1 MSDLPEANLM
11 DACSAMP
18 LETLRKGLRVLIVE
32 DYAPSAMSLQQ
43 FLRLSGHDVRLAAD
57 GPSALQAI
65 QNDNPDVV
73 LLDLGLPGEMSGY
86 DVAKWVRRQTAA
98 KRPLLVAL
106 TGHGDVEARLESQ
119 LAGIDLHLVKPV
131 DANHLQELLGRFQQI
146 VVP

>member
-1 MSDLPEANLM
+1 M

-18 LETLRKGLRVLIVE
+18 LGTLRKGLLVLIVE

-57 GPSALQAI
+57 GQSALQSI
-65 QNDNPDVV
+65 QDDKPDVV
-73 LLDLGLPGEMSGY
+73 LLDLGLPGEMNGY
-86 DVAKWVRRQTAA
+86 DVARWVRRQTAA

-106 TGHGDVEARLESQ
+106 TGHGDGEARMKSQ

-131 DANHLQELLGRFQQI
+131 DANQLQELLGRFQQI
-146 VVP
+146 VIP